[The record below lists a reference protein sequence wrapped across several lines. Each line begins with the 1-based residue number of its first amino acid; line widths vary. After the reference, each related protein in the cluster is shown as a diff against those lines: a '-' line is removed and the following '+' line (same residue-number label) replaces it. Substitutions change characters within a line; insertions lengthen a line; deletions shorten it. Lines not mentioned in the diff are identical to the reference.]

1 MVKKISAPLERTAR
15 LLDLVPYINSH
26 QGISLK
32 ELANVF
38 NVTQAQM
45 TNDLTTLW
53 MCGLPGYTPLEL
65 MDLDFESGF
74 VTIHNAETL
83 SKPRS
88 ISFDEGVALVLGLDL
103 LRSTIS
109 SDRADLLEK
118 IDNLSRRLS
127 DLIKLPSALSAASVV
142 NQDVS
147 TAILE
152 AIKSRSGLEIVYHS
166 LYRDETSTRIIL
178 PIEIIESDGQRYL
191 SSYCHTSSDFR
202 QFRIDRIQSAKLQK
216 VPQEIPKTSSQAA
229 GHTSTI
235 KVLTPTREI
244 AERFKQSELSMNS
257 EFNVRVT
264 RSNGSNDPSWL
275 LEVRCAYWHP
285 LRLENPYRRWLNRCW
300 IVTKHA
306 EIAYPFKGI

>member
-88 ISFDEGVALVLGLDL
+88 ITFDEGVALVLGLDL

-109 SDRADLLEK
+109 NDRTDLLEK
-118 IDNLSRRLS
+118 IDSLSLRLS
-127 DLIKLPSALSAASVV
+127 ELIKLPSALSAASVV

-147 TAILE
+147 SAILE

-202 QFRIDRIQSAKLQK
+202 QFRIDRIQSAKLEK
-216 VPQEIPKTSSQAA
+216 VPREIPKTSSQAS

-244 AERFKQSELSMNS
+244 AERFKQRELSMNS
-257 EFNVRVT
+257 EFACETYSLQWVE
-264 RSNGSNDPSWL
+264 RSIMASGSSVCL
-275 LEVRCAYWHP
+275 LTP
-285 LRLENPYRRWLNRCW
+285 P
-300 IVTKHA
+300 
-306 EIAYPFKGI
+306 EIRESISTMAQSMLDRYKAR

>member
-1 MVKKISAPLERTAR
+1 MAKKISAPLERTAR

-32 ELANVF
+32 ELAQVF

-45 TNDLTTLW
+45 TDDLTTLW

-109 SDRADLLEK
+109 EGRVDLLTK
-118 IDNLSRRLS
+118 IDELSRRLS
-127 DLIKLPSALSAASVV
+127 DLIKLPSALSAASDV

-147 TAILE
+147 AAILE
-152 AIKSRSGLEIVYHS
+152 AIRNRSGLEIVYHS
-166 LYRDETSTRIIL
+166 LYRDETSTRTIL
-178 PIEIIESDGQRYL
+178 PIEIVESDGQRYL
-191 SSYCHTSSDFR
+191 SSFCHSSSDFR
-202 QFRIDRIQSAKLQK
+202 QFRIDRIQSAKMQT
-216 VPQEIPKTSSQAA
+216 VAQEIPKVSNQTA
-229 GHTSTI
+229 GNKSTI

-244 AERFKQSELSMNS
+244 AERFKQSELSANS
-257 EFNVRVT
+257 EFNFESFSLQWIE
-264 RSNGSNDPSWL
+264 RSIMASGGSVSL
-275 LEVRCAYWHP
+275 LAP
-285 LRLENPYRRWLNRCW
+285 
-300 IVTKHA
+300 A
-306 EIAYPFKGI
+306 EIRKSISVMAQSMLDRYKAG